1 MDNQSE
7 KLKENPNDNFGF
19 ENIFPTTF
27 EAVLYIFR
35 KDFPDNGIF
44 FNSDNIKELRKKEA
58 KCNSREPIN
67 IEELTTVDVWFMEDE
82 IKPRDN
88 VEAFQKSMKGM
99 DFSEY
104 FFENFGGFRSQKS
117 FVALPLSKDSKN
129 WFKNVK

>member
-1 MDNQSE
+1 VDNQSE

-27 EAVLYIFR
+27 EAILYIFR

-67 IEELTTVDVWFMEDE
+67 VEELSTVDV
-82 IKPRDN
+82 
-88 VEAFQKSMKGM
+88 
-99 DFSEY
+99 
-104 FFENFGGFRSQKS
+104 
-117 FVALPLSKDSKN
+117 
-129 WFKNVK
+129 